1 MQKLNLPE
9 YSDVRICRDGDALKI
24 FDRIRKKFVALTP
37 EEWVR
42 QNFVNHLIENLG
54 YPESLIA
61 NERGIELNGT
71 SRRCD
76 TVVFDRYGLPAMI
89 VEYKAPTVNIT
100 QEVFDQIVRY
110 NLVLHARFLIVSN
123 GLTHYCCQIDP
134 STGAYTFLP
143 AIPDY
148 EAVKG
153 SK

>member
-9 YSDVRICRDGDALKI
+9 YSGARICRDGDVLKI
-24 FDRIRKKFVALTP
+24 FDRIRKKFVTLTP

-76 TVVFDRYGLPAMI
+76 TVVFDRYGSPAMI

-123 GLTHYCCQIDP
+123 GMTHYCCEIDTT
-134 STGAYTFLP
+134 TGAYTFLP

>member
-24 FDRIRKKFVALTP
+24 FDRIRKKFVVLTP

-123 GLTHYCCQIDP
+123 GLTHYCCQID
-134 STGAYTFLP
+134 STTGSYTFLP

-148 EAVKG
+148 ETVKG
-153 SK
+153 S

>member
-61 NERGIELNGT
+61 NEHGIELNGT

-100 QEVFDQIVRY
+100 QDVFDQIVRY

-143 AIPDY
+143 SIPDY

-153 SK
+153 S

>member
-24 FDRIRKKFVALTP
+24 FDRIRKKYVALTP

-100 QEVFDQIVRY
+100 QDVFDQIVRY

-123 GLTHYCCQIDP
+123 GMTHYCCEIDTT
-134 STGAYTFLP
+134 TGAYTFLP

-148 EAVKG
+148 ETVKG
-153 SK
+153 S

>member
-54 YPESLIA
+54 YPSSLIA

-76 TVVFDRYGLPAMI
+76 TVVFDRYGSPAII

-100 QEVFDQIVRY
+100 QDVFDQIVRY

-123 GLTHYCCQIDP
+123 GMSHYCCEIDTT
-134 STGAYTFLP
+134 TGAYTFLP

-148 EAVKG
+148 DAVKG